1 MFPLGHSKKIT
12 SARHTSQVRR
22 VGGMFAGKASVRHP
36 AAAVLFFTE
45 FRDISYTS
53 LMSDYRLI
61 QKQRLFT

>member
-1 MFPLGHSKKIT
+1 MFPLGHSKNII
-12 SARHTSQVRR
+12 SVQHTSQVQC
-22 VGGMFAGKASVRHP
+22 VGGMFPGKASVRHP
-36 AAAVLFFTE
+36 AVLFFTE